1 MAATK
6 TNGFWQVMAAIAM
19 GLILEIVNAQQPVA
33 APAAAPVA
41 QPAAAPVAPAPAPAP
56 APTAAQSLV
65 PTMAPSIDVV
75 VIYNNLSQLDIGL
88 ICSTVIL
95 FVLLICTCYMYCR
108 LPAPVAKGYSQV

>member
-1 MAATK
+1 MK
-6 TNGFWQVMAAIAM
+6 TNGFWQIMATIAM
-19 GLILEIVNAQQPVA
+19 GLMMEIANAQQPVA
-33 APAAAPVA
+33 APVAAPVA
-41 QPAAAPVAPAPAPAP
+41 QPAAAPVAPAPAPDY
-56 APTAAQSLV
+56 SSV

-88 ICSTVIL
+88 IATTVIL